1 MSMEASNVEAL
12 DEATALRER
21 QMGYFKCGSKTGC
34 PYRNHVERCLED
46 PAMP

>member
-21 QMGYFKCGSKTGC
+21 DFKCGSKTGC